1 MDKRL
6 DEILNKVNGIFDQAY
21 EAAADDEEKEYIN
34 QVEMELHNYLKEK
47 GLL

>member
-6 DEILNKVNGIFDQAY
+6 EEILNKISGIFDQAY
-21 EAAADDEEKEYIN
+21 ETAADDEEKEYIN
-34 QVEMELHNYLKEK
+34 QTETELHDYLKEK